1 MEFLF
6 HITTTMKPYNRDKW
20 FIVDDY
26 LRETRIKAN
35 SLYEALKEFSEY
47 AESNGIRIS
56 RSGIRNRQPMFRD
69 SKDGSSRQV
78 GYVITGKTSF
88 QRDDGGL
95 VEQYID
101 LWVEIL
107 TIVETEFPDEETA

>member
-1 MEFLF
+1 MQFLF
-6 HITTTMKPYNRDKW
+6 QTQAFMKPYNSKHWYINRNILSD
-20 FIVDDY
+20 
-26 LRETRIKAN
+26 RRITAD
-35 SLYEALKEFSEY
+35 SLPDALERYREY
-47 AESNGIRIS
+47 AEHSYITIS
-56 RSGIRNRQPMFRD
+56 KNGIRNRQPMFRD

-107 TIVETEFPDEETA
+107 TIVETEFPEEETA